1 MNRSILIGNIQN
13 KISAIENDSTLLE
26 LDVLIDE
33 MIRSSYTEK
42 EELPNHVEESITR
55 AKKQLDN
62 GEGIAHQLVMQ
73 ELRIRYPEME

>member
-1 MNRSILIGNIQN
+1 MNRSILIGNFQN
-13 KISAIENDSTLLE
+13 KIATIENESALLE

-42 EELPNHVEESITR
+42 EELPSHVEESITR

>member
-13 KISAIENDSTLLE
+13 KIATIENESALLE
-26 LDVLIDE
+26 LDLLIDE
-33 MIRSSYTEK
+33 MIRSSYTEE
-42 EELPNHVEESITR
+42 EELPSHVEESITR